1 MIVKACKNCRFIT
14 ADPEK
19 CPLCQS
25 VELTEKF
32 SGHLI
37 VLDPEKS
44 EIAKNS
50 YGEQDKRKRKTGKL
64 RFMRKDNAA
73 RQVDNLQQDEHLFN

>member
-44 EIAKNS
+44 EIAK
-50 YGEQDKRKRKTGKL
+50 KL
-64 RFMRKDNAA
+64 EIKAPGTYAIKIRDR
-73 RQVDNLQQDEHLFN
+73 